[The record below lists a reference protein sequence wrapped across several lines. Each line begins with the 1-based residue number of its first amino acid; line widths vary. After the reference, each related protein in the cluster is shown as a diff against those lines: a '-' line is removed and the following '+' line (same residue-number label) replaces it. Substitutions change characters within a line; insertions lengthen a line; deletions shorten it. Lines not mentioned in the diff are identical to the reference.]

1 MKKSDKDKGYIDPL
15 KGILTDYKNNVRDN
29 LKRNL
34 ENGEFLDLQQHYE
47 QELFNKLSKV
57 PEKPLERVKTNEST
71 RPSNGN
77 N

>member
-1 MKKSDKDKGYIDPL
+1 MIKIKAILTHL

-57 PEKPLERVKTNEST
+57 EEKPLERVKTNENT
-71 RPSNGN
+71 RPSKGN